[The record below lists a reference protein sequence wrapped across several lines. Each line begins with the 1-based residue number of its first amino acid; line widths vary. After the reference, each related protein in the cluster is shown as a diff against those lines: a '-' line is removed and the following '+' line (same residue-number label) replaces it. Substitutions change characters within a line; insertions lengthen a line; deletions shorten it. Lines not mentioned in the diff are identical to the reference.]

1 MEIARKMYS
10 PPIALRRLRPPYY
23 KTLKPRIAAKTG
35 NLPKPET
42 DQKLIARLQN
52 QIERISFKFRS
63 VFDSSHS
70 YFIILDQDMKILDF
84 NRASFRLVK
93 KLFGNKM
100 VVGEDIVDFLHPSSA
115 KMITDSCDRAL
126 AGEKFTIERKISY
139 ENCGVTWWSF
149 EFSPA
154 TDLRGNITGLVFNAN
169 DITKRKAYENRIKL
183 QHKKLMEISSMQSHE
198 IRGPVCTIMGL
209 MQMIKEDNYKP
220 DKMYLLLLELTTEQL
235 DKNIRDI
242 VDLAY
247 DD

>member
-1 MEIARKMYS
+1 MEDAIKYTSQIAIKS
-10 PPIALRRLRPPYY
+10 LRPKHY
-23 KTLKPRIAAKTG
+23 KAFRHRLFVKTA
-35 NLPKPET
+35 NLPKPE
-42 DQKLIARLQN
+42 DAQKLIARLRT
-52 QIERISFKFRS
+52 QIESLSFKFRS

-70 YFIILDQDMKILDF
+70 YFIILNREIEIVDF

-100 VVGEDIVDFLHPSSA
+100 IIGDNILDFLHPKSA
-115 KMITDSCDRAL
+115 GMITDYCTRAL
-126 AGEKFTIERKISY
+126 AGEKFTVERKISY

-154 TDLRGNITGLVFNAN
+154 TDLNGNIMGLVFNAN
-169 DITKRKAYENRIKL
+169 DITKRKTYEDRIKS

-209 MQMIKEDNYKP
+209 MQMIKEENYKP

-235 DKNIRDI
+235 DRNIRDI
-242 VDLAY
+242 VDLAQ
-247 DD
+247 DN

>member
-1 MEIARKMYS
+1 M
-10 PPIALRRLRPPYY
+10 
-23 KTLKPRIAAKTG
+23 T
-35 NLPKPET
+35 KPEA

-52 QIERISFKFRS
+52 QVERLSFKFRS

-70 YFIILDQDMKILDF
+70 YFIILDKEMKILDF

-100 VVGEDIVDFLHPSSA
+100 VVGESIVDFLHPSSA
-115 KMITDSCDRAL
+115 KMITDSCYRAL

-154 TDLRGNITGLVFNAN
+154 TDLKGNITGLVFNAN
-169 DITKRKAYENRIKL
+169 DITKRKAYEDRIKS
-183 QHKKLMEISSMQSHE
+183 QHKKLMEISSIQSHE

-247 DD
+247 DN